1 MTFIVAGGS
10 ITAYLVRF
18 RKLFPKLF
26 PAEACR
32 LRTGPLAAVR
42 GGRRRRLF
50 RNASLVRGR
59 CGKRPL
65 SGGRGAFRSFP
76 TGGTNVRSSYR
87 LSAGVCGCSFSSF
100 GLRAVEVAFDF
111 MGRRLFEVVFL
122 LLDGGYFGGFVDL
135 RIDVFYYVGLDILH
149 GRGKVVP
156 EFVVAFLQFGPVE
169 TDECHEFALLLRHD
183 GVAYQKMAVQNAFD
197 ILRVDVLAVRPD
209 YHAAEPPLD
218 VEESVRVE
226 GAEVARAESN
236 RRV

>member
-1 MTFIVAGGS
+1 
-10 ITAYLVRF
+10 
-18 RKLFPKLF
+18 
-26 PAEACR
+26 
-32 LRTGPLAAVR
+32 
-42 GGRRRRLF
+42 
-50 RNASLVRGR
+50 
-59 CGKRPL
+59 
-65 SGGRGAFRSFP
+65 
-76 TGGTNVRSSYR
+76 
-87 LSAGVCGCSFSSF
+87 
-100 GLRAVEVAFDF
+100 

-226 GAEVARAESN
+226 GAEVARAEPTVGCENLRGEFRILVVSQHCAGTFDHEFPSPN
-236 RRV
+236 SFVSSSRASIPGSTGPVEPSRTLDGTAPAISGAVSVRP